1 MTPEFAKAVDP
12 VFLYVID
19 LLDRIQ
25 NDDPVSAP
33 EERVRIRNELDR
45 AEAILGQSEDW
56 MLAKYA
62 LVTWIDE
69 VLIEAPWEGAA
80 YFKNN
85 KLEFEIFRSADAYVE
100 FYRKARDASGLRKKD
115 ALEVFYVCVIMGFR
129 GLYRDP
135 AQSAALTDELDLP
148 PDLDTWAKRTAETIR
163 LGQGRPMISAGSVPV
178 EGAPPLDGPFVIIWA
193 CLAGVVLGVM
203 DFILV
208 MFLFFRT

>member
-12 VFLYVID
+12 VFLYVIG
-19 LLDRIQ
+19 LLDRIGS
-25 NDDPVSAP
+25 DEAVSAP
-33 EERVRIRNELDR
+33 DERVRLLAELDH
-45 AEAILGQSEDW
+45 AESVLGQSEDW

-69 VLIEAPWEGAA
+69 VLIEAPWEASG

-85 KLEFEIFRSADAYVE
+85 KLEFEVFHSADAYVE
-100 FYRKARDASGLRKKD
+100 FYRKAQEASGLRKKD

-135 AQSAALTDELDLP
+135 TQSAALTDELGMP
-148 PDLDTWAKRTAETIR
+148 PDLDTWAKRTADTIQ
-163 LGQGRPMISAGSVPV
+163 LGKGRPGISSGSVPV

-193 CLAGVVLGVM
+193 CLAGLVLGVL
-203 DFILV
+203 DFILT
-208 MFLFFRT
+208 MFYFFRT

>member
-19 LLDRIQ
+19 LLDRI
-25 NDDPVSAP
+25 NSDEAVSAP
-33 EERVRIRNELDR
+33 DERVRICAELDR
-45 AEAILGQSEDW
+45 AEAVLGQSEDW

-62 LVTWIDE
+62 LVTWVDE
-69 VLIEAPWEGAA
+69 VLIEAPWEAAA

-85 KLEFEIFRSADAYVE
+85 KLEFEVFHSADAYVE

-129 GLYRDP
+129 GLYRDA
-135 AQSAALTDELDLP
+135 AQSAALTDELGLP
-148 PDLDTWAKRTAETIR
+148 PDLDTWAKRTAETIQ
-163 LGQGRPMISAGSVPV
+163 LGKGRPMISSGSVPI

-193 CLAGVVLGVM
+193 CLAGLVLGVL
-203 DFILV
+203 DFILT
-208 MFLFFRT
+208 MFFFFRS

>member
-25 NDDPVSAP
+25 SDDPVSAP

-56 MLAKYA
+56 TLAKYA

-69 VLIEAPWEGAA
+69 VLIEAPWEGSA

-100 FYRKARDASGLRKKD
+100 FYRKARDASGMRKKD

-163 LGQGRPMISAGSVPV
+163 LGQGRPMISVGSVPV

-193 CLAGVVLGVM
+193 CLAGVVLGAI
-203 DFILV
+203 DFILAS
-208 MFLFFRT
+208 FLFFRT